1 MRRVGQTRK
10 RDANE
15 KPIVDALRA
24 VGAHVTRISG
34 EGAPDLL
41 VSFQGDLWAFEVKSA
56 KGKRTEAQTETQ
68 WPVIRSVEDGLRA
81 IGATR

>member
-15 KPIVDALRA
+15 KPIRDALAA
-24 VGAHVTRISG
+24 VGAHVTVISG

-41 VSFQGDLWAFEVKSA
+41 VRFRGRLYGLEVKGKS
-56 KGKRTEAQTETQ
+56 GKRTKAQEESQ
-68 WPVIRSVEDGLRA
+68 WPIVRNIEDALKE
-81 IGATR
+81 IGATT

>member
-15 KPIVDALRA
+15 QAIVDALKA
-24 VGAHVTRISG
+24 VGAHVTRLSG

-41 VSFQGDLWAFEVKSA
+41 IAHRGRLWAVEVKSG
-56 KGKRTEAQTETQ
+56 KGKRTKAQEQTN
-68 WPVIRSVEDGLRA
+68 WPIVRSVDEALKV
-81 IGATR
+81 IGAI